1 MLGLNLPGI
10 GGSDHPGRK
19 DCTPQNGRKHSF
31 ISAPT
36 LPTPNTTAQCQVSTV
51 HSPEV
56 STEHSPIIQHHR
68 SSKEGALGPLQVG
81 GGQDQDPR
89 EQHREK
95 APGEPWDVMWN
106 PSYGIEAAAVGG
118 AITGPGYRA
127 IPNARTN
134 TSVGSWHR
142 PAGRGS
148 VNTSEGGECLMTK
161 PGALWARSCPGT
173 RNNRGSRWRGLHSE
187 DSRALAY

>member
-1 MLGLNLPGI
+1 MPGLNLPGI
-10 GGSDHPGRK
+10 GVSDHPGHKYHIPR
-19 DCTPQNGRKHSF
+19 NGRKHSF

-36 LPTPNTTAQCQVSTV
+36 LPGPNTTAHHLVSTG
-51 HSPEV
+51 HSPEGP
-56 STEHSPIIQHHR
+56 TEHSPIIQHHR
-68 SSKEGALGPLQVG
+68 SSKGVALGAG
-81 GGQDQDPR
+81 GGGEQGPDPR

-95 APGEPWDVMWN
+95 APGEPWDMMWN

-127 IPNARTN
+127 INARTA

-161 PGALWARSCPGT
+161 PGDLWPRSCPGT
-173 RNNRGSRWRGLHSE
+173 RNNKGE
-187 DSRALAY
+187 